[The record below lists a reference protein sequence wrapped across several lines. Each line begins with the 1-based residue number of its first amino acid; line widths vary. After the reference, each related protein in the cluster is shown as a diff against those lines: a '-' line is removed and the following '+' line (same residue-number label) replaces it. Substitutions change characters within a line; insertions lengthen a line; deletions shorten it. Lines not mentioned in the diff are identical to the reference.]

1 MKRNLIF
8 IPWFFLSTAK
18 AALPDYSQYAPP
30 PIPSALSE
38 KIQSYLDI
46 RAPGAGI
53 LSPDG
58 KQVFFSWGVTGTP
71 QIWRLLGP
79 KSFPVQLTGGELTT
93 KPEAITRHGEWLV
106 LSRDRSGEEN
116 PGLYLVSPK
125 GGALRLIQHKPK
137 VQTRFAFVSR
147 DSKWVYFT
155 ANELSPSSY
164 AVYRYSIEEEK
175 TELLFSDPG
184 IWSIA
189 DYKDD
194 GTLLLSKHIGS
205 FQNEI
210 YEWSPGTRK
219 LSALLGKDE
228 KLPFDA
234 MYGARPGEL
243 LVSTYK
249 FGEFFRLYSWK
260 NGDWKEIGARKNW
273 DVNSF
278 DIDRS
283 KKRIVYTINENGF
296 SKTYAMDARS
306 FKPISMPQF
315 PGALQVYFG
324 MFDSAGANIM
334 LNIVTDGAP
343 RVSYSYNFAKQRLTQ
358 WVLPSTP
365 EVDTDRK
372 STRLNSSH

>member
-1 MKRNLIF
+1 M
-8 IPWFFLSTAK
+8 
-18 AALPDYSQYAPP
+18 
-30 PIPSALSE
+30 
-38 KIQSYLDI
+38 
-46 RAPGAGI
+46 
-53 LSPDG
+53 
-58 KQVFFSWGVTGTP
+58 
-71 QIWRLLGP
+71 
-79 KSFPVQLTGGELTT
+79 
-93 KPEAITRHGEWLV
+93 
-106 LSRDRSGEEN
+106 SRDRSGEEN

-278 DIDRS
+278 DQWGVQLG
-283 KKRIVYTINENGF
+283 KRLASELTGAVSAAGGSEP
-296 SKTYAMDARS
+296 AALA
-306 FKPISMPQF
+306 
-315 PGALQVYFG
+315 GAL
-324 MFDSAGANIM
+324 AA
-334 LNIVTDGAP
+334 L
-343 RVSYSYNFAKQRLTQ
+343 RQR
-358 WVLPSTP
+358 
-365 EVDTDRK
+365 RGG
-372 STRLNSSH
+372 